1 MKKTVVIGLGNPILT
16 DDGVGIKVAQ
26 ALRDE
31 LGSNNSIEIKELYA
45 GGIRLIDAMTGYEKA
60 VIVDAMVTGK
70 RSPGTICSVSGTEL
84 ESARNIASTH
94 DINFSTALEMGRM
107 LGFQMPGDIKI
118 FGIEAE
124 EVERFGETLTDD
136 VARAV
141 PQVIRLII
149 EDLSLR
155 KDGAVL

>member
-1 MKKTVVIGLGNPILT
+1 MNKTVIIGLGNPILT

-31 LGSNNSIEIKELYA
+31 LGSNSSVDIKELYA

-70 RSPGTICSVSGTEL
+70 RSPGTISLVSGSEL

-107 LGFQMPGDIKI
+107 LGIRMPEDIKI

-141 PQVIRLII
+141 PQALRLII
-149 EDLSLR
+149 ENLR
-155 KDGAVL
+155 PGEDIRVA